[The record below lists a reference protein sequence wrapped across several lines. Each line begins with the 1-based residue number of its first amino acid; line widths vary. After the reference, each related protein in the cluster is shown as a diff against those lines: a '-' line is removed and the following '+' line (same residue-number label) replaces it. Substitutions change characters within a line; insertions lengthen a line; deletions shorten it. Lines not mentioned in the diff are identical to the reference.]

1 MIHIST
7 QPEMKGKK
15 PSMIFGRKYASSS
28 QARHIQVN
36 ISSRG
41 VAPDLF
47 MPSARGSWEK
57 SASCLVQLAEMYP
70 ETLFLV
76 PVFQPFGD
84 FSKRLSPNLGKII
97 FAH

>member
-1 MIHIST
+1 
-7 QPEMKGKK
+7 MKEVYIRWNQQKTMDGFWAKAFAR
-15 PSMIFGRKYASSS
+15 SIGSS

-47 MPSARGSWEK
+47 MPSPRGSWEK

-84 FSKRLSPNLGKII
+84 VFGDSHRIWETD
-97 FAH
+97 